1 MQCKPTQ
8 SWFKC
13 GALLLLL
20 TSLLTACQE
29 PDRGPEKRPAPIV
42 PTHWRDGTPIAADYP
57 RDHYGVPYRIGNLGG
72 QPVNLPEYSMETP
85 VEYEDSPGFDWRK
98 AENYKP
104 PVRTYKDI
112 IEGFSF
118 FMNYTDGTI
127 YDSWHPNFNKW
138 YEARKEPGTPWI
150 LVAVKS
156 GSRYPSGNVYNT
168 YLERNLT
175 QHASPPHYIPL
186 YAYAKTGETKF
197 GLEVYANPGIN
208 PENGIAWRHNRGAD
222 DLFVQH
228 DAAGHIVSYIKCSNN
243 PVPKPPCDHEFLM
256 SGNDMKV
263 ELEMVYD
270 RQNLPHWRGIEAQA
284 EKAVR
289 SFIAR
294 PPSEAVQ
301 QKWRGG

>member
-1 MQCKPTQ
+1 MYKIQ
-8 SWFKC
+8 SYSC
-13 GALLLLL
+13 LLLL
-20 TSLLTACQE
+20 TLLLAACQE

-42 PTHWRDGTPIAADYP
+42 PTHWRNGTPIAADYP

-150 LVAVKS
+150 LVGIDS
-156 GSRYPSGNVYNT
+156 GSRYPKREHIYDIYLDGNLNDY
-168 YLERNLT
+168 
-175 QHASPPHYIPL
+175 AKPPHYIP
-186 YAYAKTGETKF
+186 YTA
-197 GLEVYANPGIN
+197 
-208 PENGIAWRHNRGAD
+208 
-222 DLFVQH
+222 
-228 DAAGHIVSYIKCSNN
+228 
-243 PVPKPPCDHEFLM
+243 
-256 SGNDMKV
+256 
-263 ELEMVYD
+263 
-270 RQNLPHWRGIEAQA
+270 
-284 EKAVR
+284 
-289 SFIAR
+289 
-294 PPSEAVQ
+294 
-301 QKWRGG
+301 